1 MINPELMKVNNDIY
15 TDGEITILDIQSA
28 PYFDKT
34 QYDLL
39 DDKSFKKYMTDLERT
54 VRNSFEYRQLIS
66 YLRNTEGMNTCSFL
80 ENVSNVD
87 NNKIKIEI
95 HHSPLTLYDI
105 SLAVFK
111 KRMKKEESIDIES
124 VAEEIMYL
132 HYLGWVGLIPL
143 SETVHEMVHNQ
154 YIFVPTDKVRGRYQE
169 FVNHYYDYIE
179 PETLDSLDAA
189 EALTKEYNNN
199 QMDIFN
205 NHKIYINVNGSYM
218 LPRKDEY
225 ENIIKDRISDIKGN
239 SVIFAKVAK

>member
-1 MINPELMKVNNDIY
+1 MINPEMINKVNDIY
-15 TDGEITILDIQSA
+15 VDGENTILDIQSA
-28 PYFDKT
+28 PYFDKV

-39 DDKSFKKYMTDLERT
+39 DDKSFKKYIADLERT
-54 VRNSFEYRQLIS
+54 VRNSFEYRSLIS

-111 KRMKKEESIDIES
+111 KRQKNNEPTDIES
-124 VAEEIMYL
+124 VAEEITYL

-154 YIFVPTDKVRGRYQE
+154 YLFVPTDRVRGRYKE
-169 FVNHYYDYIE
+169 FVDHYYDYID
-179 PETLDSLDAA
+179 PDVLDSLDAA
-189 EALTKEYNNN
+189 ETMTQEYNNQ
-199 QMDIFN
+199 QMEIFN
-205 NHKIYINVNGSYM
+205 NHKIYINVAGSYM
-218 LPRKDEY
+218 LPRRDEI
-225 ENIIKDRISDIKGN
+225 ESKLKDRINQLKTN
-239 SVIFAKVAK
+239 SVIFAKVVK

>member
-1 MINPELMKVNNDIY
+1 MINPEMINKVNDIY
-15 TDGEITILDIQSA
+15 ADGENTILDIQSV
-28 PYFDKT
+28 PYFDKV

-39 DDKSFKKYMTDLERT
+39 DDKSFKKYIADLERT
-54 VRNSFEYRQLIS
+54 VRNSFEYRSLIS

-111 KRMKKEESIDIES
+111 KRQKNNEPTDIES
-124 VAEEIMYL
+124 VAEEITYL

-154 YIFVPTDKVRGRYQE
+154 YLFVPTDRVRGRYKE
-169 FVNHYYDYIE
+169 FVDHYYDYID
-179 PETLDSLDAA
+179 PDVLDSLDAA
-189 EALTKEYNNN
+189 ETMTQEYNNQ
-199 QMDIFN
+199 QMEIFN
-205 NHKIYINVNGSYM
+205 NHKIYINVAGSYM
-218 LPRKDEY
+218 LPRRDEI
-225 ENIIKDRISDIKGN
+225 ESKLKDRINQLKTN
-239 SVIFAKVAK
+239 SVIFAKVVK

>member
-1 MINPELMKVNNDIY
+1 
-15 TDGEITILDIQSA
+15 
-28 PYFDKT
+28 
-34 QYDLL
+34 
-39 DDKSFKKYMTDLERT
+39 
-54 VRNSFEYRQLIS
+54 
-66 YLRNTEGMNTCSFL
+66 
-80 ENVSNVD
+80 
-87 NNKIKIEI
+87 
-95 HHSPLTLYDI
+95 
-105 SLAVFK
+105 
-111 KRMKKEESIDIES
+111 
-124 VAEEIMYL
+124 MYL

-169 FVNHYYDYIE
+169 FVNRYYDYIE